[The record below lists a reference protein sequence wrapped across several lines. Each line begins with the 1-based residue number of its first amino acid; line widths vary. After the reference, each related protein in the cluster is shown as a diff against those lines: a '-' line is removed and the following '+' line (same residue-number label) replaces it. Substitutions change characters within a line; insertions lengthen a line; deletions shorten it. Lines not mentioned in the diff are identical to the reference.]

1 MKDETITAINET
13 AKTAGATV
21 ENAVKN
27 ELFGAV
33 KTVVEPSVAKKVAKR
48 ALIGAGIL
56 ALAAGGFYGYKAMK
70 KTKTIV
76 VITSDDAQ
84 NDATTETPAEETAA

>member
-1 MKDETITAINET
+1 MKNETINTINET
-13 AKTAGATV
+13 AKTAGEAV
-21 ENAVKN
+21 ETAVKN

-48 ALIGAGIL
+48 ALIGAGVL
-56 ALAAGGFYGYKAMK
+56 ALVAGSFYGYKALK

-76 VITSDDAQ
+76 VVTSDETT
-84 NDATTETPAEETAA
+84 NDESAEAPAEETAA